1 MELERAPDDGAK
13 GTQDP
18 AAADEQKT
26 TEAATQDG
34 LSHDDLGDAE
44 NGDEPDLAA
53 IDRVYR

>member
-1 MELERAPDDGAK
+1 MEVERARDDGAK

-18 AAADEQKT
+18 ADEQKT
-26 TEAATQDG
+26 TEATTQDD
-34 LSHDDLGDAE
+34 LTQDDLGDAE